1 MKKIILLFIAL
12 ASVFTLAACGN
23 NGERIDFG
31 DILVPSS
38 SIRVWMD
45 DENGEYMAAVIAE
58 FNKVHPN
65 IIVEFQHMGSVDA
78 RELLKNIWSFR
89 KWCRHIPIPT

>member
-12 ASVFTLAACGN
+12 ASVFTLAACGETVEN
-23 NGERIDFG
+23 NGETIDFG

-45 DENGEYMAAVIAE
+45 DENGEYMAAVIEE
-58 FNKVHPN
+58 FNKEDSKKKAKKP
-65 IIVEFQHMGSVDA
+65 
-78 RELLKNIWSFR
+78 R
-89 KWCRHIPIPT
+89 